1 MGAKANAGPKKHKE
15 LEEWD
20 TYLTMPQAPAAKVT
34 NWNAQCM
41 TDNVKAFFKPIIF
54 GKLTAKPRD
63 YPAYVA
69 MFITLELLDA
79 TLSNATAHKIYMGLM
94 GRTWFAK
101 FKAKMK
107 KIGNNLKNAS
117 LKIHHKI
124 SAGLKGKGSAKG
136 KTGLKLKIHK
146 PKITGGLKI
155 KAKTGVKAK
164 GGLKIKAKGGVKAKK
179 MRRLQ
184 TAETNISSGKGGLD
198 TTKYAK
204 DVNVPELKGDS
215 DQTAPKSSNLIK
227 FAFMLFAALITFF

>member
-1 MGAKANAGPKKHKE
+1 
-15 LEEWD
+15 
-20 TYLTMPQAPAAKVT
+20 
-34 NWNAQCM
+34 
-41 TDNVKAFFKPIIF
+41 
-54 GKLTAKPRD
+54 
-63 YPAYVA
+63 
-69 MFITLELLDA
+69 MFSTLELLDA

-155 KAKTGVKAK
+155 KAKAAVKPKLKVKAK
-164 GGLKIKAKGGVKAKK
+164 VAAKPKLKVKAKGGVK
-179 MRRLQ
+179 
-184 TAETNISSGKGGLD
+184 
-198 TTKYAK
+198 
-204 DVNVPELKGDS
+204 
-215 DQTAPKSSNLIK
+215 
-227 FAFMLFAALITFF
+227 

>member
-1 MGAKANAGPKKHKE
+1 MGGAKGKKVDVKLNLTGKKIPVKVHSNANAKPKRQKE

-20 TYLTMPQAPAAKVT
+20 TYLRVPQMKAEKT

-69 MFITLELLDA
+69 MFSTLELLDA

-124 SAGLKGKGSAKG
+124 SAGLKGKCSAKG
-136 KTGLKLKIHK
+136 KTGLK
-146 PKITGGLKI
+146 I
-155 KAKTGVKAK
+155 KAKTGAKAK
-164 GGLKIKAKGGVKAKK
+164 GGLKVKGKAAVK
-179 MRRLQ
+179 
-184 TAETNISSGKGGLD
+184 
-198 TTKYAK
+198 
-204 DVNVPELKGDS
+204 
-215 DQTAPKSSNLIK
+215 PKL
-227 FAFMLFAALITFF
+227 

>member
-1 MGAKANAGPKKHKE
+1 MGAKANAGPKRQKE

-20 TYLTMPQAPAAKVT
+20 TYLRVPQMPAEKVT

-41 TDNVKAFFKPIIF
+41 TDNVKAFFKPVIF

-69 MFITLELLDA
+69 MFSTLELLDA

-155 KAKTGVKAK
+155 KAKTGAKAK
-164 GGLKIKAKGGVKAKK
+164 GGLKIKAKTGAKAKGGLKVKGKAAVKPKLKVKAKVAAK
-179 MRRLQ
+179 PKLKVK
-184 TAETNISSGKGGLD
+184 AKGC
-198 TTKYAK
+198 
-204 DVNVPELKGDS
+204 
-215 DQTAPKSSNLIK
+215 
-227 FAFMLFAALITFF
+227 